1 MFILNVFISFFEE
14 YLSRTDNTVSV
25 NIDVGAF
32 VVSNF
37 SNSSFVVL
45 KILIIPVMNNYWL
58 FLFVKGF

>member
-25 NIDVGAF
+25 NIDVGVF